1 MLLSSDNFMKIS
13 FELIAGESVSKVT
26 LPIVTVSDYVILEQ
40 TLIPFKFRKRH
51 VFINFL
57 CYTVGKPF
65 LKMT

>member
-26 LPIVTVSDYVILEQ
+26 LLIVTVSDYVILEQ

>member
-1 MLLSSDNFMKIS
+1 MLLSSHNFIKVS
-13 FELIAGESVSKVT
+13 FELIAGKGVSKVT
-26 LPIVTVSDYVILEQ
+26 LLIVTVFDYVILEQ